1 MENLMG
7 FAEVGGA
14 IFMSFAVALT
24 LQWIGLVVLMRLMP
38 RRKAE
43 PVAAETAGN
52 GQLSGVVELS
62 LVPRERKNAA

>member
-38 RRKAE
+38 GRKAKSMS
-43 PVAAETAGN
+43 AESAGN
-52 GQLSGVVELS
+52 GLRRGVVELS
-62 LVPRERKNAA
+62 LVPRGRKNAA

>member
-7 FAEVGGA
+7 FAVVGGA

-38 RRKAE
+38 RRQVE
-43 PVAAETAGN
+43 PVTAEKAGN
-52 GQLSGVVELS
+52 GPRSGVVELS